1 MSPSFYPAV
10 PLRLYARLLSDVNA
24 SVTDLKD
31 PEVVRH
37 TLDLCED
44 SFTFG
49 AHSRMSRMLISEGA
63 RTAGA

>member
-1 MSPSFYPAV
+1 MSSSFYPAV

-24 SVTDLKD
+24 LVTD
-31 PEVVRH
+31 PNNAEVVRH

-49 AHSRMSRMLISEGA
+49 ENSRMSGMLIAEGA